1 MIYNQPSLA
10 TGSFT
15 MDLPDNGDVGAE
27 FIINHN
33 AAIISGGELGSRQW
47 VCETIAVHGTAFVH
61 LDKQSKSLATAMGL
75 NTKARWPWRGCDAI
89 KFMSDKRDAAVDK
102 HVFDQLQSDDPL
114 ADTTSTPE
122 KALGS
127 VAARRAGT
135 LRQQALQKNEIPE
148 MMDVEMPS
156 FQSGGVTVEPFT
168 VNVLKPS
175 KRGGKLFMR
184 LDEED
189 LSWLK
194 KLCKSSG
201 VLDGEDDD
209 EPRPDGLC
217 DIDQP
222 NVKWTKR
229 NGSFHLACKYK
240 SQSGS
245 VKRRY
250 VNPFAKNCANIDVQ
264 HDTVKEVAEQVQ
276 NFYEANHYP

>member
-184 LDEED
+184 LDEEH
-189 LSWLK
+189 LSWMK
-194 KLCKSSG
+194 KLCKSSD
-201 VLDGEDDD
+201 VIDDDTDD

-229 NGSFHLACKYK
+229 NGTFHLACKYK

-250 VNPFAKNCANIDVQ
+250 VNPFAKHCVNMDVQ